1 MRYYLKSQ
9 LLILLLILVITGTT
23 QAQAGGEIQ
32 VSANVIQLLSIEN
45 LEGLNLSDIVAG
57 EVKTVFPNHT
67 AEGAAV
73 SGDERAGVFLVTFHG
88 SFSISAQNLPTH
100 MNGPNG
106 TILPIEFIAGWRS
119 SEDDP
124 DNIQPIT
131 LVNDGTI
138 PIIGNTGNNKIYVL
152 IGARVSAPHDL
163 ELGMFETE
171 LTLTT
176 YFGVD

>member
-1 MRYYLKSQ
+1 MCFLRNT
-9 LLILLLILVITGTT
+9 LLLALLPILFITEMLA
-23 QAQAGGEIQ
+23 AQSNNQIQ

-57 EVKTVFPNHT
+57 EVKTVFPNHS

-106 TILPIEFIAGWRS
+106 TLLPIEFIAGWRS